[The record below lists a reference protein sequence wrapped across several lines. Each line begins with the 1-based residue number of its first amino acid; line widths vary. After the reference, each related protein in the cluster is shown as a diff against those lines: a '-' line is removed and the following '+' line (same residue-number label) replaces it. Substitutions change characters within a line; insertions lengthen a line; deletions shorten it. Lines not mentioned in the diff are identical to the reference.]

1 MAKNSGKSTA
11 LVPVGQRKPPI
22 KRITAV
28 PAVVLATTDI
38 LRPLLDSDLAV
49 AKLVG
54 TGGELRREEGIVLVT
69 DRGYATSG
77 CVVPAEEIY
86 YDRSKR
92 RDGENLRLGEAD
104 KVSWRDEASGYY
116 CIMLRDTHRDF
127 LSGYVGIPRDHP
139 LWGWESKAVPPEL
152 GIEVHG
158 GLNYSR
164 LCQHGPSPT
173 RRLTAEARRICH
185 VPGQPVGFEP
195 TAYAS
200 DHRVDDPHS
209 WWFGFSCDHVFDVV
223 PADARG
229 QARCLQAEVGA
240 VYRDDGYVVRET
252 IALAAQLRAIADNG
266 AAPLRDGPPPPPI
279 GLDPRRGGG
288 RD

>member
-1 MAKNSGKSTA
+1 MAKDFGKSTA
-11 LVPVGQRKPPI
+11 LVPVGQRKPPT
-22 KRITAV
+22 KRNAAV
-28 PAVVLATTDI
+28 PGVVPATTDI
-38 LRPLLDSDLAV
+38 LRPLLGSDLAV

-54 TGGELRREEGIVLVT
+54 TGGEVRREEGIVLVT
-69 DRGYATSG
+69 GRGYATSG

-92 RDGENLRLGEAD
+92 RDGDGPRLGEAD
-104 KVSWRDEASGYY
+104 KVSWRDEASGFD

-127 LSGYVGIPRDHP
+127 LAGYVGVPRDHP
-139 LWGWESKAVPPEL
+139 LWGWEFKAVPPEL

-173 RRLTAEARRICH
+173 RRLAVEAYRICH
-185 VPGQPVGFEP
+185 VSHGPASYEP
-195 TAYAS
+195 TAHAS
-200 DHRVDDPHS
+200 GHRINDPHS
-209 WWFGFSCDHVFDVV
+209 WWLGFSCNHVYDVA
-223 PADARG
+223 PADANR
-229 QARCLQAEVGA
+229 QARFVQAEVGA

-252 IALAAQLRAIADNG
+252 IALAAQLRAIADG
-266 AAPLRDGPPPPPI
+266 RATPVRDGPPPPI

-288 RD
+288 RG